1 MHLIR
6 LFRFVINSII
16 HSIRIGKILIK
27 RIFIHLLESIIQSN
41 KLFIKKL
48 SKLLL
53 LFFFLKIAV
62 SARAILILDDDDGQW
77 WGTRSSNSFLTIKV
91 LSLLSSSLCSLV
103 SLVSLILHA
112 GDWDVDDLPGG
123 GHAGVVDEAS
133 TVGHQHRCHCPGAD
147 NHLFCQC
154 QSSPPAN
161 SSNKRPGEKKD
172 WNLAEAV
179 HAQTKPL
186 EC

>member
-16 HSIRIGKILIK
+16 HSFRIGKILIK
-27 RIFIHLLESIIQSN
+27 RIFIHLFESIIQSN
-41 KLFIKKL
+41 KSSIKKE

-53 LFFFLKIAV
+53 IFFFLKIDV
-62 SARAILILDDDDGQW
+62 SARAILMTMMASDGVQEVQIVSW
-77 WGTRSSNSFLTIKV
+77 R

-147 NHLFCQC
+147 HHHHHLFC